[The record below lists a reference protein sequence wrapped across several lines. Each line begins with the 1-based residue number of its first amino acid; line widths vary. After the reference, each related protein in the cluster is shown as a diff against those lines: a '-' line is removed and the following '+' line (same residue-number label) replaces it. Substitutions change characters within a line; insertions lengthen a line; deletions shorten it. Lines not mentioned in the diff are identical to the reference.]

1 MTTETL
7 ASDMLI
13 IFQNKAIDLSNS
25 LEEVNQNMRELEN
38 RQHTLEGKLS
48 EVEYVIRYLEQN
60 IAEANK

>member
-13 IFQNKAIDLSNS
+13 IFQNKVIDLSNS

-38 RQHTLEGKLS
+38 RRHILEGKLS

-60 IAEANK
+60 IAEAN